1 MAKILDTKCTVTEQ
15 HPQHTKIHT
24 VVVGVVVA
32 AAAVSYVPLVAATA
46 TTASCSIKMVEL
58 PKTCPKIQTL
68 MKQLLFFCSYG
79 GDAGDGG
86 DGGGPVSSRPLNS
99 PFPACTSLASFRQ
112 ETTCLFV
119 QSLATNKQTNSPKR
133 QRKQRM
139 KERSKKRVS
148 WLAY

>member
-1 MAKILDTKCTVTEQ
+1 
-15 HPQHTKIHT
+15 
-24 VVVGVVVA
+24 
-32 AAAVSYVPLVAATA
+32 
-46 TTASCSIKMVEL
+46 
-58 PKTCPKIQTL
+58 

-119 QSLATNKQTNSPKR
+119 QSLATNKQTSSQKD
-133 QRKQRM
+133 
-139 KERSKKRVS
+139 KESKGAKKGAKKGLVG
-148 WLAY
+148 WLTD